1 MARTPCLIKEENK
14 AILTEKDYDLL
25 QARLFKM
32 DKTPFERYINN
43 EYLSIYVQE
52 ASKAWP
58 VMAIISMEYRKPGVY
73 VRKHCASIEELRET
87 IECL

>member
-1 MARTPCLIKEENK
+1 MKEENK
-14 AILTEKDYDLL
+14 AVLTEKDYDLL

-32 DKTPFERYINN
+32 DKTPFERYTNN

-58 VMAIISMEYRKPGVY
+58 VMAIISLEYRKPGVY
-73 VRKHCASIEELRET
+73 VRKHCESIAGLREV

>member
-1 MARTPCLIKEENK
+1 MKEETK

-25 QARLFKM
+25 RARLFKM
-32 DKTPFERYINN
+32 DKTVFERYTNN
-43 EYLSIYVQE
+43 EYLLIYVQE

-58 VMAIISMEYRKPGVY
+58 VMAIISFEYRKPGVY
-73 VRKHCASIEELRET
+73 VRKHCASIEELREA

>member
-1 MARTPCLIKEENK
+1 MARTPCLMKEETK

-25 QARLFKM
+25 RARLFKM
-32 DKTPFERYINN
+32 DKTVFERYTNN
-43 EYLSIYVQE
+43 EYLLIYVQE

-58 VMAIISMEYRKPGVY
+58 VMAIISFEYRKPGVY
-73 VRKHCASIEELRET
+73 VRKHCANIEELREA

>member
-1 MARTPCLIKEENK
+1 MTKEENK
-14 AILTEKDYDLL
+14 AVLTEKDYDLL

-32 DKTPFERYINN
+32 DKTPFERYTNN

-58 VMAIISMEYRKPGVY
+58 VMAIISLEYRKPGVY
-73 VRKHCASIEELRET
+73 VRKHCESIAELKEALQ
-87 IECL
+87 IFE